1 MATDLRQYPQ
11 QVLEQNLTVLK
22 SERATAADTAAQL
35 EKRIR
40 ELEQRQTAQGARALA
55 LREDLNLKMA
65 ALAAAR
71 EAHDKATRH
80 QESAN
85 RTRGHTARALQN
97 FHAEGAELKICSAMR
112 AALSDLGVTAQG
124 SRDPVIETAVL
135 HGAGELIAAVEQAL
149 QQRLSEASSASR
161 SAAGLAAD
169 RASELARA
177 DLAVEAVRGQI
188 EQETASA
195 AEDAR
200 DLKAARAGVQQAN
213 ATIVAADKTIAAI
226 DSELAR
232 RESAAKKTA
241 KADA

>member
-40 ELEQRQTAQGARALA
+40 ELEQRQAAQGARALT
-55 LREDLNLKMA
+55 LREELNVKMA
-65 ALAAAR
+65 AQNAAR
-71 EAHDKATRH
+71 EAHGEATRRH
-80 QESAN
+80 ERAD

-97 FHAEGAELKICSAMR
+97 FHAEGAELKICDAMR

-124 SRDPVIETAVL
+124 ARDPVIETAVL

-149 QQRLSEASSASR
+149 QQRLSEASTASR
-161 SAAGLAAD
+161 DATAQAAD

-177 DLAVEAVRGQI
+177 DLAVDTVRGQI
-188 EQETASA
+188 EDEAATA

-213 ATIVAADKTIAAI
+213 ATVAAADKTISAI
-226 DSELAR
+226 DTELAR